1 MYLFGCL
8 YTPSRIQLLSK
19 SQGKQWLAAYCVR
32 RTPKV
37 VIIVGIMPL
46 FIPFSATKSAI
57 RLRMRIF
64 KKNKD
69 SLAKSMNFNSIWLQN
84 RLYYSQ
90 IEQFSFDLAIECL
103 ADYYYHPG
111 LRAFE
116 LSARAVQFF
125 KTCTGKILRIWGISS
140 KKILRIWGNFR
151 QKDFEEKNI
160 LCIFAPNC
168 NINK

>member
-1 MYLFGCL
+1 MFIYASKNTAFIQK
-8 YTPSRIQLLSK
+8 SRQTM
-19 SQGKQWLAAYCVR
+19 AD
-32 RTPKV
+32 
-37 VIIVGIMPL
+37 
-46 FIPFSATKSAI
+46 FIPVSVTKSAI

-69 SLAKSMNFNSIWLQN
+69 SLAKSMNFNSIWLKN

-90 IEQFSFDLAIECL
+90 IEQFPFDLAIECL
-103 ADYYYHPG
+103 VDCYYPPG
-111 LRAFE
+111 LGVLGFQ
-116 LSARAVQFF
+116 SVPTVQFF

>member
-1 MYLFGCL
+1 M
-8 YTPSRIQLLSK
+8 
-19 SQGKQWLAAYCVR
+19 AD
-32 RTPKV
+32 
-37 VIIVGIMPL
+37 
-46 FIPFSATKSAI
+46 FIPVSATKSAI

-69 SLAKSMNFNSIWLQN
+69 SIAKSMNFNSIWLKN

-90 IEQFSFDLAIECL
+90 IEQFPFDLAIECL
-103 ADYYYHPG
+103 VDCYYPPG
-111 LRAFE
+111 LGVLGFQ
-116 LSARAVQFF
+116 SVPTVQFF

-160 LCIFAPNC
+160 LCIFATNC

>member
-1 MYLFGCL
+1 M
-8 YTPSRIQLLSK
+8 
-19 SQGKQWLAAYCVR
+19 AD
-32 RTPKV
+32 
-37 VIIVGIMPL
+37 
-46 FIPFSATKSAI
+46 FIPVSATKSAI

-69 SLAKSMNFNSIWLQN
+69 SLAKSMNFNPIWLKN

-103 ADYYYHPG
+103 ADCYYPPG